1 VTAGP
6 IDRLGPGRYL
16 LLALAV
22 IVVDQWTKAW
32 VLASLAPGDVRS
44 YTPFFDLVLAFNRGA
59 AFSMLADQPG
69 WQHAFFVTLALA
81 ASALIV
87 WLLGRHRHETLFCTG
102 LGLILGGAVGN
113 LVDRLQIGAVV
124 DFLSFHAGG
133 WYWPAFNVA
142 DSAITVG
149 ALLIVLDSL
158 RSTKGVKSPVSA
170 KADSSARKRDN
181 HG

>member
-1 VTAGP
+1 MTAGP

-22 IVVDQWTKAW
+22 IVADQWTKAW

-44 YTPFFDLVLAFNRGA
+44 YAPFFDLVLAFNRGA

-81 ASALIV
+81 VSALIV

-113 LVDRLQIGAVV
+113 LVDRLQV

-142 DSAITVG
+142 DSAITIG
-149 ALLIVLDSL
+149 ALLIILDSL
-158 RSTKGVKSPVSA
+158 RRPAAGAKPVSA
-170 KADSSARKRDN
+170 KADSSVATRDN
-181 HG
+181 RD

>member
-1 VTAGP
+1 MSAGP

-59 AFSMLADQPG
+59 AFSILADQPG
-69 WQHAFFVTLALA
+69 WQHTFFVTLALTV
-81 ASALIV
+81 SAVIV
-87 WLLGRHRHETLFCTG
+87 WMLARHRREALFCNG

-113 LVDRLQIGAVV
+113 LIDRLQTGAVV

-142 DSAITVG
+142 DSAITIG
-149 ALLIVLDSL
+149 AALIILDSL
-158 RSTKGVKSPVSA
+158 RGSG
-170 KADSSARKRDN
+170 RN
-181 HG
+181 QH

>member
-1 VTAGP
+1 MGL

-22 IVVDQWTKAW
+22 VVADQWSKAW
-32 VLASLAPGDVRS
+32 VLASLAPGDARA

-69 WQHAFFVTLALA
+69 WQHAFFVNLALGV
-81 ASALIV
+81 SALIV
-87 WLLGRHRHETLFCTG
+87 WLLARHRRETLFCTA

-113 LVDRLQIGAVV
+113 LIDRLQIGAVV

-149 ALLIVLDSL
+149 AALVILDSL
-158 RSTKGVKSPVSA
+158 RKPRVSE
-170 KADSSARKRDN
+170 S
-181 HG
+181 

>member
-1 VTAGP
+1 MRALLA
-6 IDRLGPGRYL
+6 RLGPGRYL

-22 IVVDQWTKAW
+22 VVADQWSKAA
-32 VLASLAPGDVRS
+32 VLAALAPGDVRS

-59 AFSMLADQPG
+59 AFSLLADEPG
-69 WQHAFFVTLALA
+69 WQHLFFVGLAVLA
-81 ASALIV
+81 SVVIV
-87 WLLGRHRHETLFCTG
+87 WLLGRHRDEGLFCLG

-113 LVDRLQIGAVV
+113 LIDRLQIGAVV

-149 ALLIVLDSL
+149 AVLVIVDSL
-158 RSTKGVKSPVSA
+158 RASRVSKG
-170 KADSSARKRDN
+170 
-181 HG
+181 

>member
-1 VTAGP
+1 LSDASGP
-6 IDRLGPGRYL
+6 FARLGPGRYL

-22 IVVDQWTKAW
+22 VVADQWSKAL
-32 VLASLAPGDVRS
+32 VLATLAPGDARA

-59 AFSMLADQPG
+59 AFSLLADQPG
-69 WQHAFFVTLALA
+69 WQNAFFIVLALGV
-81 ASALIV
+81 SGLIV
-87 WLLGRHRHETLFCTG
+87 WMLGRHRQATLFCTA

-113 LVDRLQIGAVV
+113 LIDRLQIGAVV

-149 ALLIVLDSL
+149 AALVILDSL
-158 RSTKGVKSPVSA
+158 RRPR
-170 KADSSARKRDN
+170 ADSS
-181 HG
+181 